1 MKVKSISALRGNG
14 VQGGT
19 HASVSYSI
27 LSCVGVMLLRL
38 LMLLCVFSGSVI
50 ISQPNSLMDQGPCS
64 LSLRGEW
71 IWKLQPAQV
80 PPKVLLEEQSGFLTR
95 GAIAHLHLLSKHTK
109 RNSLPLLNFLNFHS
123 VSFLFY
129 FIRLNVVLLPLTSA
143 FIIL

>member
-64 LSLRGEW
+64 LSLRGE
-71 IWKLQPAQV
+71 
-80 PPKVLLEEQSGFLTR
+80 
-95 GAIAHLHLLSKHTK
+95 
-109 RNSLPLLNFLNFHS
+109 
-123 VSFLFY
+123 
-129 FIRLNVVLLPLTSA
+129 
-143 FIIL
+143 